1 MIAGSWD
8 PYVTRV
14 QETAGGLWHAGDA
27 TDLLE
32 RSLQTIAAA
41 EVVRDLALLSARDQD
56 IPWTRLAEITG
67 TTPNGVKHQ
76 HQRAAEQLRAQP
88 QNSSSAAAP

>member
-8 PYVTRV
+8 PYVTEV
-14 QETAGGLWHAGDA
+14 QRSAADLWTAGDA
-27 TDLLE
+27 LDLVAL
-32 RSLQTIAAA
+32 SLKTIAAA

-56 IPWTRLAEITG
+56 IPWARLAEITG

-76 HQRAAEQLRAQP
+76 HLRAEENFRRP
-88 QNSSSAAAP
+88 KKGAAAP

>member
-1 MIAGSWD
+1 MIAGRWD

-14 QETAGGLWHAGDA
+14 QETAASLWTPGDVL
-27 TDLLE
+27 DLIE

-76 HQRAAEQLRAQP
+76 HQRAEENFGRRQKG
-88 QNSSSAAAP
+88 AAP

>member
-8 PYVTRV
+8 PYVTKV
-14 QETAGGLWHAGDA
+14 QQSAGDLWTAGDA
-27 TDLLE
+27 LDLLE
-32 RSLQTIAAA
+32 RSLQTIEAA

-56 IPWTRLAEITG
+56 IPWKRLAEITG

-76 HQRAAEQLRAQP
+76 HQRAEENFGRRQKG
-88 QNSSSAAAP
+88 AAAP

>member
-1 MIAGSWD
+1 MIVGSWD
-8 PYVTRV
+8 PYVMRV
-14 QETAGGLWHAGDA
+14 QESAGALWSPGDV

-41 EVVRDLALLSARDQD
+41 EVVRDLALLSARDQG
-56 IPWTRLAEITG
+56 IPWSRLAEVTG

-76 HQRAAEQLRAQP
+76 HLRAEEHFRRP
-88 QNSSSAAAP
+88 QKSAAAP

>member
-1 MIAGSWD
+1 MIAGGWD

-14 QETAGGLWHAGDA
+14 QETAADLWTAGDVL
-27 TDLLE
+27 DLLE

-41 EVVRDLALLSARDQD
+41 EEVRDLALLSARDQD
-56 IPWTRLAEITG
+56 IPWTRLAESTG

-76 HQRAAEQLRAQP
+76 HLRAEEKFRRP
-88 QNSSSAAAP
+88 QKSAAAP